1 MPWENVFQLWV
12 GYFPRSRSLKTTSET
27 SGFLSF
33 ETLENSQRTVGKH
46 LSTKNL
52 ENYTNRLLF
61 LMYSLFSTIL
71 KAVKKI
77 LWLLVF
83 REENFVTLVFREENF
98 VTLVF
103 REENKAYDSSA
114 DFLSSTVL
122 SLCYKIG
129 WRPIILQRLGTV
141 ELRKS
146 AELNLALKTD

>member
-12 GYFPRSRSLKTTSET
+12 GYFPRLRSLKTTSET

-33 ETLENSQRTVGKH
+33 KTLENSQRTVGKH

-52 ENYTNRLLF
+52 ENYSNRLLF

-83 REENFVTLVFREENF
+83 REENFVTLVFREEN
-98 VTLVF
+98 
-103 REENKAYDSSA
+103 KAYDSSA

-129 WRPIILQRLGTV
+129 RRPIILQRLGTV

>member
-1 MPWENVFQLWV
+1 M
-12 GYFPRSRSLKTTSET
+12 
-27 SGFLSF
+27 
-33 ETLENSQRTVGKH
+33 
-46 LSTKNL
+46 
-52 ENYTNRLLF
+52 
-61 LMYSLFSTIL
+61 
-71 KAVKKI
+71 
-77 LWLLVF
+77 
-83 REENFVTLVFREENF
+83 TLVFREENF

-129 WRPIILQRLGTV
+129 RRPITLQRLGTV

>member
-33 ETLENSQRTVGKH
+33 KTLENSQRTVGKH

-52 ENYTNRLLF
+52 ENYSNRLLF

-83 REENFVTLVFREENF
+83 REENFVTLVFREEN
-98 VTLVF
+98 
-103 REENKAYDSSA
+103 KAYDSSA

-129 WRPIILQRLGTV
+129 QRPIILQRLGTV

>member
-1 MPWENVFQLWV
+1 MGYNSNREKNHLYYLVLCCYNFLDLPWENVFQLWV

-33 ETLENSQRTVGKH
+33 KTLENSQRTVGKH

-52 ENYTNRLLF
+52 ENYSNRLLF

-83 REENFVTLVFREENF
+83 REENFATLVFHEENF
-98 VTLVF
+98 VTF
-103 REENKAYDSSA
+103 SFPWGKFC
-114 DFLSSTVL
+114 DFSFPWGKFCDFSFP
-122 SLCYKIG
+122 
-129 WRPIILQRLGTV
+129 WRKQGLW
-141 ELRKS
+141 
-146 AELNLALKTD
+146 